1 MTAYKE
7 RLDGPR
13 ARHVVPL
20 LGKTQD
26 GPHPFCGGQAEGGR
40 YKERQE
46 DPREGVMK
54 ELKGKVAVITGA
66 ASGIGR
72 GIAERCV
79 REGMKV
85 VLADIEEANLSKTET
100 ELKSLGGSVLGVRTD
115 VSKRSDVERLARQAL
130 DAFGQVHLLFNNAG
144 VGAGGVPWEAT
155 WNDWEWVIGV
165 NLWGVIHG
173 VKVFTPLMLAQNTEC
188 HIINT
193 SSTAGLVV
201 GGFSAPYVVTKHA
214 VVALSESL
222 YLTLQKR
229 NALVKVSVLCPGL
242 VRTNIANAERNR
254 PAELLNEPVTLTP
267 EMQAGLAAFKAAIE
281 ASMPPLQVADVVFD
295 AIKKEQF
302 YILPEPEWAEVIQLR
317 TDKLLRM
324 ENPESPSATI
334 VKLIS
339 RRG

>member
-1 MTAYKE
+1 
-7 RLDGPR
+7 
-13 ARHVVPL
+13 
-20 LGKTQD
+20 
-26 GPHPFCGGQAEGGR
+26 
-40 YKERQE
+40 
-46 DPREGVMK
+46 MK
-54 ELKGKVAVITGA
+54 EFKGNVAVITGA

-85 VLADIEEANLSKTET
+85 VLADIDEASLTKAEA
-100 ELKSLGGSVLGVRTD
+100 ELKTLGGTVLGVRTD

-144 VGAGGVPWEAT
+144 VAAGGAAWEAT
-155 WNDWEWVIGV
+155 WNDWEWVIAV

-193 SSTAGLVV
+193 SSAAGLIV
-201 GGFSAPYVVTKHA
+201 GGGFGPYAVTKHA

-222 YLTLQKR
+222 YLTLQRR
-229 NALVKVSVLCPGL
+229 NSLVKVSALCPGL

-254 PAELLNEPVTLTP
+254 PAELRNEPVTMTP
-267 EMQAGLAAFKAAIE
+267 EMQAGLAAFAAAME
-281 ASMPPLQVADVVFD
+281 ASMLPLQVADVVFD

-302 YILPEPEWAEVIQLR
+302 YILPHPEWTEVIQLR

-324 ENPESPSATI
+324 ENPQSAAAT
-334 VKLIS
+334 VAKLIA
-339 RRG
+339 RPIPR